1 MNPSKPLLLKDYRR
15 VAFVSLLVL
24 LTVAVAEFV
33 AGRLTGSIGLVAGS
47 YNTFSDVLSIVT
59 VLAGLIISE
68 KPPDFTHPYGHYKAE
83 NVASLF
89 VGLLILAVGIEAIWE
104 SIQKFWVFERPDVNI
119 VSVATILFAASSYWL
134 VALYQKRVGERT
146 GSPSLLAESK
156 HFSTD
161 VYTALAPIAGQASIL
176 YASYFLSLKPLELIL
191 EYFSSVL
198 GLTAPQWWL
207 LKLWVEHAYHSY
219 ALVDPVVGIAISFIV
234 LATGYGVVKSSI
246 DVLMEAVQYPEIV
259 EDVRRLVEAH
269 PKVSRLAQVRARGAG
284 RYILVDLTVEL
295 KPELSL
301 EESHYVSEEL
311 KNIVRSS
318 IPRIGYILI
327 EAVPAREKEEKVV
340 AFPIDEDRGLESTL
354 SDHFGKCRKFL
365 MVKVKGGKVAEWWSV
380 DNPSLSVEHGK
391 GPEAAEFLYRHGIDA
406 IVATGMG
413 KPAYYTLKNMG
424 IYVYGAESNAKVGD
438 LVNAYVRKGLKPL
451 ERLHP
456 GHEG

>member
-1 MNPSKPLLLKDYRR
+1 MKHSKPVLLKDYKR
-15 VAFVSLLVL
+15 VALVSFLTLLV
-24 LTVAVAEFV
+24 VAVAEFV
-33 AGRLTGSIGLVAGS
+33 AGRVTGSIGLVAES

-59 VLAGLIISE
+59 VLAGLIVSE

-269 PKVSRLAQVRARGAG
+269 P
-284 RYILVDLTVEL
+284 
-295 KPELSL
+295 
-301 EESHYVSEEL
+301 
-311 KNIVRSS
+311 
-318 IPRIGYILI
+318 
-327 EAVPAREKEEKVV
+327 
-340 AFPIDEDRGLESTL
+340 
-354 SDHFGKCRKFL
+354 
-365 MVKVKGGKVAEWWSV
+365 
-380 DNPSLSVEHGK
+380 
-391 GPEAAEFLYRHGIDA
+391 
-406 IVATGMG
+406 
-413 KPAYYTLKNMG
+413 
-424 IYVYGAESNAKVGD
+424 
-438 LVNAYVRKGLKPL
+438 
-451 ERLHP
+451 
-456 GHEG
+456 